1 MVVNWVNWLLSSA
14 VGVVELGVVE
24 GSADEEHSES
34 VVIGI
39 GETSGDTPVEF
50 NEIIDSLGT
59 SV

>member
-1 MVVNWVNWLLSSA
+1 MGLLSSA

-34 VVIGI
+34 VVFGI
-39 GETSGDTPVEF
+39 GEASGDTPVEF